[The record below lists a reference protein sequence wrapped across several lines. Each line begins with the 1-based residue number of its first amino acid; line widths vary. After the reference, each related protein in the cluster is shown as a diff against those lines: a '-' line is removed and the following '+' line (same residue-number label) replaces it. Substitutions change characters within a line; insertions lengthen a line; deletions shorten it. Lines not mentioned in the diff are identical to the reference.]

1 MSESPWTT
9 AVPEPG
15 DFDHE
20 LLAID
25 PRYVERHRGTA
36 VAALRIIVSVE
47 SRICRSAGVGPT
59 LPPSRYV

>member
-1 MSESPWTT
+1 M
-9 AVPEPG
+9 PEPG